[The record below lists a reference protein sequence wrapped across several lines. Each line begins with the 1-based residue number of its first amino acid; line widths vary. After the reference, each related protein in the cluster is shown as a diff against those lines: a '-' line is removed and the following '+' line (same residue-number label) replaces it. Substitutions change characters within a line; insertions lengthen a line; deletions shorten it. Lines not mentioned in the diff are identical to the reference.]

1 MSANLIIMTKN
12 EIYTGA
18 DSGLSVSVN
27 GQSYRCGETNKLSY
41 NKKKKQFYFYLEPMS
56 WLNKYMMSTKT
67 QMKISTH

>member
-18 DSGLSVSVN
+18 DTALSVSVN

-41 NKKKKQFYFYLEPMS
+41 NKKKKQYFSYLEPMS
-56 WLNKYMMSTKT
+56 WLKKYMRSTKT
-67 QMKISTH
+67 QMEISTH